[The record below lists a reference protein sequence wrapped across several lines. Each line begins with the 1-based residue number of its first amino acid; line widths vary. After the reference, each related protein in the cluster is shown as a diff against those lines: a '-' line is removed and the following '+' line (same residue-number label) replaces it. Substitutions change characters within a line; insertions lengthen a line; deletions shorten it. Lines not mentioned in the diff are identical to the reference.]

1 MTKVLIVDDN
11 IDLLKLIELKL
22 TQEGYDVSVAEDGF
36 KGLRKSIEKEPDI
49 IILDIMMPEM
59 DGWEFLER
67 IRERSNV
74 PVLMLT
80 AKSED
85 QDVIRG
91 LNMGA
96 DEYLTKP
103 FRLNTLSARLEALL
117 RRRKWEEG
125 AVITDVEA
133 LKKSITNAISHEL
146 RIPVALILNALDLAL
161 RDAFLNDPDAQRE
174 FIQEARQN
182 AMTLRWLVDDL
193 LMLIRIDQGLEIFRR
208 PILVHPQIKHLV
220 ETMDEKASE
229 KDLRIRFSC
238 PEDLSIN
245 VDQLLFRQ
253 ALHHLLNQTISRS
266 PDGGKVLIAAQRVE
280 DGMVDFNFHN
290 DGPRIAES
298 VKAKIFERFYQS
310 ENQVE
315 KKYESL
321 GVGLSISRE
330 IARAHGGDITV
341 RENAGEEGSFLSMS
355 LPLGLKN
362 PA

>member
-11 IDLLKLIELKL
+11 LDLLKLIELKL
-22 TQEGYDVSVAEDGF
+22 SQEDYQVFVAEDGF
-36 KGLRKSIEKEPDI
+36 EGLRKSIEVDPDI

-59 DGWEFLER
+59 DGWEFCER

-74 PVLMLT
+74 PILMLT

-91 LNMGA
+91 LNLGA

-103 FRLNTLSARLEALL
+103 FRLNTLSARVEALL
-117 RRRKWEEG
+117 RRRKWEES
-125 AVITDVEA
+125 AVISEVEA

-161 RDAFLNDPDAQRE
+161 REAFINDPEAQRD
-174 FIQEARQN
+174 FIREARRN
-182 AMTLRWLVDDL
+182 AVMLRWLVDDL

-208 PILVHPQIKHLV
+208 PILVHPQIRRLIKSL
-220 ETMDEKASE
+220 DDKLKEKN
-229 KDLRIRFSC
+229 LRARFTC

-253 ALHHLLNQTISRS
+253 ALHHLLVKTISLS
-266 PDGGKVLIAAQRVE
+266 PENSQVLISAQE
-280 DGMVDFNFHN
+280 GENGMIEFDFHN
-290 DGPRIAES
+290 EGPKIPEQIRG
-298 VKAKIFERFYQS
+298 KIFERFYQPKNR
-310 ENQVE
+310 EN
-315 KKYESL
+315 KRYESL
-321 GVGLSISRE
+321 GVGLSISLE

-341 RENAGEEGSFLSMS
+341 ENKAENSSYLRMS
-355 LPLGLKN
+355 LPSGMKIG
-362 PA
+362 